1 MHVNVLF
8 VSFTAVVL
16 MRPDYS
22 MRLELSKS
30 SVFFEDIV
38 RALHKIGQPS
48 RPGNDLHRAKFGSE
62 AGRLCGHSY
71 SLGDASFYYNL

>member
-1 MHVNVLF
+1 MYVNVLF

-22 MRLELSKS
+22 MRLELCKS

-48 RPGNDLHRAKFGSE
+48 RPGNDLHRAKFGCK
-62 AGRLCGHSY
+62 AGRLCGHSCF
-71 SLGDASFYYNL
+71 SGDAPFLL